1 MLLMDIKSRIPVWQ
15 WVRTQE
21 GDSSSKGNPMEVSL
35 SQPYV
40 ESQESSSSV
49 CIRANSC
56 WIYQRPKTLHLE
68 LPQCSSWCHIA
79 SDPDRGRNEGW
90 NWSAHPS
97 RYDASL
103 HPFRGSF
110 IILQAPATISPEPGR
125 LNWMPLIPDG
135 FSQIGDGE
143 YYTDSLSRPCM
154 GYVWCQGCPLWPEG
168 WVDQPVTLYSLVH
181 LASLVSDPTKPLH
194 GTAAGS

>member
-1 MLLMDIKSRIPVWQ
+1 MKWGFRRGTVHQRATLCRSPYPNLMWKHKRVPVPFAFGP
-15 WVRTQE
+15 TAAA
-21 GDSSSKGNPMEVSL
+21 
-35 SQPYV
+35 YV
-40 ESQESSSSV
+40 K
-49 CIRANSC
+49 
-56 WIYQRPKTLHLE
+56 RPKTLHLE
-68 LPQCSSWCHIA
+68 LAQCSSWCHIA

-103 HPFRGSF
+103 HPFRGSI

-143 YYTDSLSRPCM
+143 YYTDSLLRPCT
-154 GYVWCQGCPLWPEG
+154 GCKFITSTDSCDGHCSSNRWRGVGQEAALHQHRISFG
-168 WVDQPVTLYSLVH
+168 QTAVISSSLCLTH
-181 LASLVSDPTKPLH
+181 IKL
-194 GTAAGS
+194 